1 MFFGLIIFQSEAQ
14 NIPLKADSTQ
24 VASINISSKKH
35 EPGKATIYSAVLPGL
50 GQIYNK
56 KYWKVPIVYGGF
68 VGLGIY
74 INKYNQQYLS
84 YKQAYYDLNDN
95 NPKTASY
102 QLKFPNEDF
111 SDITSSEIKSF
122 NSNRIIPNIDY
133 YRKKRD
139 LYIIATVGFYL
150 LNILDANVDAHL
162 IDFDISEDLSLNIQ
176 PFVAEPT
183 TNSTILGA
191 HLALTF

>member
-24 VASINISSKKH
+24 VANINISSKKH

-56 KYWKVPIVYGGF
+56 KYWKVPFVYGGF

-74 INKYNQQYLS
+74 INKNNQQYLS

-102 QLKFPNEDF
+102 QLKFPNEVF

-122 NSNRIIPNIDY
+122 NSNRIIPNIDF

-162 IDFDISEDLSLNIQ
+162 IDFDISEDLSLNLQ
-176 PFVAEPT
+176 PFIAEPM